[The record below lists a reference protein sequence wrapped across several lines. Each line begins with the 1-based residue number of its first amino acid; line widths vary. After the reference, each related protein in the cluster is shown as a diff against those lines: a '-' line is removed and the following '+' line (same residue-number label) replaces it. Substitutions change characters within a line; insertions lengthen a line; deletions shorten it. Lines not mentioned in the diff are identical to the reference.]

1 MTCGTIGCAAGF
13 VAASISGKCCPVCVP
28 ESTTIPTTAT
38 TVPTCPGKSKISV
51 KYQFKFLFTNFFYWF
66 INKTSLDEE
75 FGPCTCTPTCAMI
88 KQGIACDTSVDE
100 SGHCCNCLP
109 GMVHDEE
116 TGECVEVSDCP
127 CTGKLITVVDS
138 KSKLKYIFAEK
149 PVGELGKC
157 ERCVCING

>member
-1 MTCGTIGCAAGF
+1 
-13 VAASISGKCCPVCVP
+13 
-28 ESTTIPTTAT
+28 
-38 TVPTCPGKSKISV
+38 
-51 KYQFKFLFTNFFYWF
+51 
-66 INKTSLDEE
+66 
-75 FGPCTCTPTCAMI
+75 MI

-157 ERCVCING
+157 ERCVCINGELKCSSYCTIDSCQDGMYMDTDNEGCCFCASCKYIFY